1 MSLIVNQL
9 ESYDKSNLEV
19 IRIEFEKLQKKLE
32 ECQKNQEKGTNPDI
46 GKKPL

>member
-19 IRIEFEKLQKKLE
+19 IRIEFGKLQKKLE
-32 ECQKNQEKGTNPDI
+32 E
-46 GKKPL
+46 